1 MSDDSINQIRIL
13 PVNFNGI
20 FQDAINALLG
30 REAGMIVLP
39 QKVSCETICPVN
51 ANERPDVLLFDL
63 DNCPHGQHE
72 CLLSM
77 RSSHPKAHILILAG
91 AFDLPLFRA
100 AIGAGAYGVVLKADP
115 ATTLVEA
122 IHQVSRGQLW
132 LSYEIAS
139 QMMADTETA
148 PRPVERE
155 VKVEKGARLTLRE
168 REVLALICEG
178 YKDQEV
184 ADRIGIRMP
193 TVRAHLASIY
203 LKLDIRDRLNLV
215 IYSYRHGLATS
226 PTSAPIN
233 AGREFHEE
241 HMGKEPRARLYVAAK
256 KFA

>member
-1 MSDDSINQIRIL
+1 MLDDTTNQIRVL

-20 FQDAINALLG
+20 FQDAIKALLG

-39 QKVSCETICPVN
+39 QKVSCETICPVGT
-51 ANERPDVLLFDL
+51 NERPDVLLFDL
-63 DNCPHGQHE
+63 DNCPHGQDE

-77 RSSHPKAHILILAG
+77 RSIHPKAHILILAG
-91 AFDLPLFRA
+91 AFELALFRA
-100 AIGAGAYGVVLKADP
+100 AIGAGAHGVVLKADP
-115 ATTLVEA
+115 GTILIEA
-122 IHQVSRGQLW
+122 IHQVYRGQLW

-139 QMMADTETA
+139 QLMVADTEAA
-148 PRPVERE
+148 PRSFENEAKVER
-155 VKVEKGARLTLRE
+155 GARLTLRE

-215 IYSYRHGLATS
+215 IYSYRHGLATC
-226 PTSAPIN
+226 PTPPIN
-233 AGREFHEE
+233 AGREFDEE
-241 HMGKEPRARLYVAAK
+241 HGRKEPRARLYVAAK
-256 KFA
+256 KSA